1 MGVTFDISED
11 AFTCNIYC
19 LYSHYPV
26 AVLAQQSYPPD
37 DIGLRFSY
45 SVPEDTKVGAVLF
58 NFTARY
64 SDGHHHDVDVTIS
77 SSFFTVEKVSGSDG
91 VWNVKLKAGLDR
103 EVRP

>member
-1 MGVTFDISED
+1 M
-11 AFTCNIYC
+11 
-19 LYSHYPV
+19 
-26 AVLAQQSYPPD
+26 AVLAQYPPD

-77 SSFFTVEKVSGSDG
+77 SNFFTVEKVSGSDG
-91 VWNVKLKAGLDR
+91 VWNVKLKAGLDT